1 MLSED
6 AKTIHISLAIG
17 LLEIVRYDENQI
29 NKKSARSTALAK
41 IIDDNMKLIDQYRVN
56 SWEDPKKAI
65 ASQVLDEIEVLINSR
80 FSKGEV

>member
-41 IIDDNMKLIDQYRVN
+41 IIDDNMKVVDQYRVN

-65 ASQVLDEIEVLINSR
+65 ASQVLDEVENLINAK
-80 FSKGEV
+80 FPKE